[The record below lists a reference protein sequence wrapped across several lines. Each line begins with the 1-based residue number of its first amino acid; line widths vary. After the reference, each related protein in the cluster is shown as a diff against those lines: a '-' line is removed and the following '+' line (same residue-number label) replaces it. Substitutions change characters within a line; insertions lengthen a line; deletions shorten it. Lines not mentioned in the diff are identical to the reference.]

1 MTNVRRPHLSR
12 VLLVQGAYYVL
23 TGGWAAAR
31 PSSFE
36 RVAGRPLNQ
45 LQLSVTGSLFVAVG
59 VTLAVGA
66 RRGPVPEPVRVLAVL
81 TPFAAVQSEVRHCRD
96 LPPVLVVDLIAEA
109 VLAAAVGC
117 SRKEPE
123 R

>member
-1 MTNVRRPHLSR
+1 MLPPRLSR

-36 RVAGRPLNQ
+36 RVAGRPLNH

-59 VTLAVGA
+59 VTLAAGA
-66 RRGPVPEPVRVLAVL
+66 CRGSVPPAVRLLAVL
-81 TPFAAVQSEVRHCRD
+81 TPIAAAHSEVRHRGD
-96 LPPVLVVDLIAEA
+96 LPPVLVVDLLAEA
-109 VLAAAVGC
+109 LFAAAAGC
-117 SRKEPE
+117 PRKEPE
-123 R
+123 L